1 MNESEP
7 LTGKILVV
15 DGETSVAE
23 VLSIFLEEA
32 GHDVT
37 SSLTGAEAMQLIQEE
52 VYDVVLTDLV
62 LPDISEGERLSG
74 GLKLLEFA
82 KQVDPSVEVI
92 IITSHGTLNTI
103 KQAMR
108 LGAYDFIVIPPI
120 WEEVIQDVASA
131 LVKRRLAVE
140 RAKLARDVKQSDESD
155 ITRLLQLYDNLAS
168 EMKQARADNQE
179 LFDLATRDGVT
190 NLYNHRYFQSQ
201 LQNLMH
207 ERPLKQS
214 MSLVMIDTDNFKLF
228 NDRYGH
234 LKGDKVLREI
244 ASVLTR
250 NIRDTDIAA
259 RYGGDEFVVLLL
271 ETDKDRAIR
280 FAERCVRLVSEHS
293 FNEGHPEYKLTISAG
308 VATCPEDA
316 TNPDELIDKA
326 DKRCYAAKQ
335 AGRNKVRAVE
345 SLN

>member
-15 DGETSVAE
+15 DGETSVSK

-37 SSLTGAEAMQLIQEE
+37 SSLTGTEAMRLIKEDL
-52 VYDVVLTDLV
+52 YDVVLTDLV
-62 LPDISEGERLSG
+62 LPDISGGERLSG

-82 KQVDPSVEVI
+82 KQVDSSVEVF

-103 KQAMR
+103 KRAMR
-108 LGAYDFIVIPPI
+108 LGAYDFIVKPPI

-140 RAKLARDVKQSDESD
+140 RERLAREVKQSRESD
-155 ITRLLQLYDNLAS
+155 LARLLQLYDNLAS

-214 MSLVMIDTDNFKLF
+214 ISLVMIDTDNFKLY

-234 LKGDKVLREI
+234 LKGDKILREI
-244 ASVLTR
+244 ANVLNR

-271 ETDKDRAIR
+271 ETDKHRAIR
-280 FAERCVRLVSEHS
+280 FAERCVRLVSEHT

-308 VATCPEDA
+308 VATSPEDA
-316 TNPDELIDKA
+316 TNPDKLIQKA
-326 DKRCYAAKQ
+326 DKRCYTAKQ
-335 AGRNKVRAVE
+335 AGGNRVRAVE
-345 SLN
+345 

>member
-32 GHDVT
+32 GHDVK
-37 SSLTGAEAMQLIQEE
+37 SSLTGTEAMQLIKED

-82 KQVDPSVEVI
+82 KQVDSTVEVI

-103 KQAMR
+103 KRAMR
-108 LGAYDFIVIPPI
+108 LGAYDFIVKPPI

-140 RAKLARDVKQSDESD
+140 RERLAREVKQSRESD
-155 ITRLLQLYDNLAS
+155 VARLLQLYDNLAS

-214 MSLVMIDTDNFKLF
+214 MSLVMIDTDNFKLY

-234 LKGDKVLREI
+234 LRGDRVLREI
-244 ASVLTR
+244 ASVLKR

-271 ETDKDRAIR
+271 ETDKNRAIR

-293 FNEGHPEYKLTISAG
+293 FNEGHPEYRLTISAG
-308 VATCPEDA
+308 VATSPEDA
-316 TNPDELIDKA
+316 TNPDKLIEKA

-335 AGRNKVRAVE
+335 AGGNRVRAVE
-345 SLN
+345 